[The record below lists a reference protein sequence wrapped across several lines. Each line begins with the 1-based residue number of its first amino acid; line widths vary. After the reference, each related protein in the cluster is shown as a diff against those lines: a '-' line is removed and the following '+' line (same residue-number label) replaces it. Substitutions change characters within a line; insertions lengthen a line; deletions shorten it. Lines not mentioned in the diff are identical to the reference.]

1 MQRAVYFC
9 GTYLSII
16 KGQLSMKNHLLVL
29 LIVSFLF
36 FLPFGSQAD
45 QGQPRIVRV
54 GAFNYYPAIFKGA
67 DGVIKGFLVDAL
79 TEVAQRENIRFEYVY
94 GSFSEGLERL
104 KTGRVDVL
112 TSIIYTPERATSMDY
127 TKTPLLSEWGELYVP
142 LKSDIDGIRDLQ
154 GKTVAV
160 MKGDFNA
167 AGFIDLAQ
175 KIGVS
180 CRYVEVPGFEEVF
193 KDVAEKKVD
202 AGVVSNVFGV
212 PKQHEYGLRPT
223 GIVFS
228 PFDVFFTVA
237 KGKNQD
243 LLALLDGYLDKWR
256 HQKDS
261 VYNSARQKWSHGSNG
276 TLHVI
281 PRWVITSTVVLAA
294 LVLGALVFILL
305 LKRQVRRAT
314 EEIRQ
319 REISCRGSVAMVKL
333 LLDSTAEAIYGLDT
347 DGNCTFCN
355 AACLR
360 MLGYE
365 QPEQLLGRNMHE
377 LIHHTHDD
385 GTLSEVGEC
394 LIAAA
399 LRQGEEL
406 HADDEV
412 LWRADGTSFASEY
425 WAHPVRRDGKIV
437 GSVVTFLDIT
447 ERKQAEKK
455 LQDKNR
461 ELERFTYTVS
471 HDLKSPLI
479 TIQSYAGMI
488 RQDMEA
494 GHHERAKGDIKRIEG
509 AAEKMTN
516 LLNDLLEL
524 SRIGKQMNPTSLVDM
539 SLLVTNV
546 LSQLVGPLKQRL
558 VDVVVQPDL
567 PAVYGDHR
575 RIAEALQNLVENA
588 VKYMGDQPVPRVE
601 IGCRQNDSEVVFFV
615 GDNGQGIDLRHHEDI
630 FGLFNQLDAKS
641 EGTGVGLALV
651 KRIIELHGGKVWVE
665 SEGGG
670 MGSRFCF
677 TLPLHA

>member
-1 MQRAVYFC
+1 
-9 GTYLSII
+9 
-16 KGQLSMKNHLLVL
+16 
-29 LIVSFLF
+29 
-36 FLPFGSQAD
+36 
-45 QGQPRIVRV
+45 
-54 GAFNYYPAIFKGA
+54 
-67 DGVIKGFLVDAL
+67 
-79 TEVAQRENIRFEYVY
+79 
-94 GSFSEGLERL
+94 
-104 KTGRVDVL
+104 
-112 TSIIYTPERATSMDY
+112 
-127 TKTPLLSEWGELYVP
+127 
-142 LKSDIDGIRDLQ
+142 
-154 GKTVAV
+154 
-160 MKGDFNA
+160 
-167 AGFIDLAQ
+167 
-175 KIGVS
+175 
-180 CRYVEVPGFEEVF
+180 
-193 KDVAEKKVD
+193 
-202 AGVVSNVFGV
+202 
-212 PKQHEYGLRPT
+212 
-223 GIVFS
+223 
-228 PFDVFFTVA
+228 
-237 KGKNQD
+237 
-243 LLALLDGYLDKWR
+243 
-256 HQKDS
+256 
-261 VYNSARQKWSHGSNG
+261 
-276 TLHVI
+276 
-281 PRWVITSTVVLAA
+281 
-294 LVLGALVFILL
+294 
-305 LKRQVRRAT
+305 
-314 EEIRQ
+314 
-319 REISCRGSVAMVKL
+319 MVKL

-365 QPEQLLGRNMHE
+365 QPEQLLGRNIHE
-377 LIHHTHDD
+377 LIHHTHGD
-385 GTLSEVGEC
+385 GTSSEVGEC

-399 LRQGEEL
+399 LRQGEEI

-425 WAHPVRRDGKIV
+425 WAHPVRRDGKII

-447 ERKQAEKK
+447 ERKRMEEAQNFIFQCGLRYAGEDFFESLAMFLAQSLDMDYVCIDSLHGDGLNAQTVAIYYDGKFEDNVQYALKDTPCGDVVGNTICCFQQGVRNLFPQDTALQEMLAESYVGTTLWSFDGKPIGLIAVIGRQTLKDPRQAEAVLKLVSVRAAGELERKQAEKK

-488 RQDMEA
+488 RQDMET
-494 GHHERAKGDIKRIEG
+494 GNHERAKGDIKRIED

-539 SLLVTNV
+539 RLLVTNV

-558 VDVVVQPDL
+558 VEVVVQPDL

-601 IGCRQNDSEVVFFV
+601 IGCRQNDTEVVFFV

-630 FGLFNQLDAKS
+630 FGLFNKLDAKS
-641 EGTGVGLALV
+641 EGTGVGLTLV
-651 KRIIELHGGKVWVE
+651 KRIIELHGGRVWVE